1 MVTVPFFCPD
11 TPRLENNPVFF
22 FYPDRFQKP
31 YPFKA
36 DVAVSID
43 DVMEK
48 KLHAID
54 ALASQVYEGGALGS
68 SETLRKR
75 MANDPVARK
84 ALLDQSWQRRQ
95 GRIADRFRETLL
107 LGYGLEKG
115 KQVKYAE
122 AFEICEYGR
131 QPSEGELKDLF
142 PFFK

>member
-1 MVTVPFFCPD
+1 MVTVPFFCPN

-68 SETLRKR
+68 AETLRRR
-75 MANDPVARK
+75 MASDPVARK